1 MPFGLCNAPATYQR
15 LMEEAFDGLHLK
27 ICYIYLDDIIIYSN
41 TFEEHVDR
49 LEQIFRRLRE
59 IHLKLS
65 PKKCEFC
72 KQKVK
77 YVVHIVSEKG
87 IEPDPEKIQK
97 VIDWPT
103 PVNSDQVRQ
112 FLGFV
117 GYYRKFINDFS
128 KIARPLTSLI
138 PDSSKKTK
146 RDAKTAKTPSPN
158 WHWGQEEE
166 ISFQELK
173 NCLIEFPILGFPIYD
188 QPFEVHTDAS
198 QKGIGA
204 VLYQLQDNCK
214 RVIAYASRGLT
225 KSDRNYPV
233 HKLEFL
239 ALKWAVTEKFSDY
252 LYGTTFDVITD
263 NNPLTYVP
271 SSAKL
276 DATSQIWVAS
286 LATYNFSIYYRS
298 GKSNSDA
305 DSMSRFPELS
315 DVRDRQ
321 QISVDLIKT
330 FCNAQCV
337 NIPFVECLSISADIS
352 HLDN

>member
-1 MPFGLCNAPATYQR
+1 M
-15 LMEEAFDGLHLK
+15 
-27 ICYIYLDDIIIYSN
+27 
-41 TFEEHVDR
+41 
-49 LEQIFRRLRE
+49 
-59 IHLKLS
+59 
-65 PKKCEFC
+65 
-72 KQKVK
+72 
-77 YVVHIVSEKG
+77 
-87 IEPDPEKIQK
+87 
-97 VIDWPT
+97 
-103 PVNSDQVRQ
+103 
-112 FLGFV
+112 
-117 GYYRKFINDFS
+117 
-128 KIARPLTSLI
+128 
-138 PDSSKKTK
+138 
-146 RDAKTAKTPSPN
+146 
-158 WHWGQEEE
+158 
-166 ISFQELK
+166 
-173 NCLIEFPILGFPIYD
+173 
-188 QPFEVHTDAS
+188 
-198 QKGIGA
+198 
-204 VLYQLQDNCK
+204 
-214 RVIAYASRGLT
+214 
-225 KSDRNYPV
+225 
-233 HKLEFL
+233 
-239 ALKWAVTEKFSDY
+239 TEKFSDY